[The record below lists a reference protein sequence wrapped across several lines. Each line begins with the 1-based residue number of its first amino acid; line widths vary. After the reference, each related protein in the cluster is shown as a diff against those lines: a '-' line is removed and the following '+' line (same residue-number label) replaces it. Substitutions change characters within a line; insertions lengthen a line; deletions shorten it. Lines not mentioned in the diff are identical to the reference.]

1 MTRAVQI
8 AELGDQNVFTVDSD
22 NNRIGIGTTNPQA
35 LLQVGT
41 GVSVYGNSGIVS
53 AKTYYG
59 SGAELTLS
67 LIHISEPTRLLSI
80 GVCGF
85 GV

>member
-1 MTRAVQI
+1 MTRIVQI
-8 AELGDQNVFTVDSD
+8 AELGDQNVFTVDG
-22 NNRIGIGTTNPQA
+22 NNSRIGIGTTNPQA

-59 SGAELTLS
+59 SG
-67 LIHISEPTRLLSI
+67 
-80 GVCGF
+80 VN
-85 GV
+85 